1 NDSTLIGYRYS
12 TGWAGAQRVYFAA
25 RTSVPITRSILHD
38 GQTSSDMIDMA
49 ETYDRGAGVAAQLL
63 FEDAPNKSIQ
73 LKVALSMTSYQK
85 ALAALMEIQGWDFD
99 RVRKSAE
106 DLWENELR
114 KIRITSAN
122 TELKRVF

>member
-1 NDSTLIGYRYS
+1 
-12 TGWAGAQRVYFAA
+12 
-25 RTSVPITRSILHD
+25 
-38 GQTSSDMIDMA
+38 
-49 ETYDRGAGVAAQLL
+49 
-63 FEDAPNKSIQ
+63 PNKSIQ

-122 TELKRVF
+122 TELKRVFYTALYHTAIAPTLYADEDGEYQNALGEVRALPDGAKRYTLFSLWDTFRAL